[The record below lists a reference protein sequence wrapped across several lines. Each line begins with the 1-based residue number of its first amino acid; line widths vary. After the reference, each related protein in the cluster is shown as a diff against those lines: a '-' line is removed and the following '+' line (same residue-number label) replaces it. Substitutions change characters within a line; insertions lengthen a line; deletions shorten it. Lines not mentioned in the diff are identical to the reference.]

1 MQKFLVPVLV
11 VLLSA
16 CASAHDGVTQD
27 VTTVR
32 NAAATY
38 PEQARRQGIEG
49 VVMLRVHILASGRAG
64 AVQVASSSGNGLLDA
79 AAVDAA
85 TRSVYRP
92 AQTASG
98 QKVDSWVRIP
108 YRFVLE

>member
-1 MQKFLVPVLV
+1 MRMIFALVLSVLV
-11 VLLSA
+11 GA
-16 CASAHDGVTQD
+16 CAAPQDGIAQHA
-27 VTTVR
+27 TTVS

-49 VVMLRVHILASGRAG
+49 AVMLRVRILASGRSG
-64 AVQVASSSGNGLLDA
+64 DVQVASSSGNALLDA

-92 AQTASG
+92 AQTPSG
-98 QKVDSWVRIP
+98 QRVDSWVSIP

>member
-16 CASAHDGVTQD
+16 CASAHDGVAQD

-49 VVMLRVHILASGRAG
+49 SVMLRVHILASGRAR